1 MRAFPP
7 VTADLKAWAQALTR
21 TLQAGWS
28 TLEYKNADSR
38 ASQDGILLW
47 DASASGVVV
56 SSGGAW
62 VALGGGGGG
71 ATDLGYT
78 ASTRL
83 LTSSTGADVTLPLVA
98 TDPGL
103 MAAADK
109 TKLDGIATG
118 ATKTLTGSATITVAD
133 NAIEDT
139 QTVTATGVTSSNVV
153 SVWLAPHTD
162 DDENSPE
169 LLDIAALQA
178 TPGTDQLT
186 ITAAFL
192 TPTSGPIKLQWSAF

>member
-7 VTADLKAWAQALTR
+7 VTADLKAWAHALTR
-21 TLQAGWS
+21 TLQSGWS
-28 TLEYKNADSR
+28 RLEYKNADSR

-47 DASASGVVV
+47 DASGVVV

-62 VALGGGGGG
+62 VALGG
-71 ATDLGYT
+71 
-78 ASTRL
+78 
-83 LTSSTGADVTLPLVA
+83 
-98 TDPGL
+98 
-103 MAAADK
+103 
-109 TKLDGIATG
+109 
-118 ATKTLTGSATITVAD
+118 TLTGSATITVAD

>member
-1 MRAFPP
+1 MKGLPP
-7 VTADLKAWAQALTR
+7 VTPDLKQWAQALLR
-21 TLQAGWS
+21 ALQAGWS
-28 TLEYKNADSR
+28 TLEYKRTD
-38 ASQDGILLW
+38 ASATQDGVLLW

-78 ASTRL
+78 AATRL
-83 LTSSTGADVTLPLVA
+83 LTSSTGADVTLPLVGS
-98 TDPGL
+98 DPGL
-103 MAAADK
+103 MTAADK

-118 ATKTLTGSATITVAD
+118 ATKVLSGSATITIAA
-133 NAIEDT
+133 NSIEDVE
-139 QTVTATGVTSSNVV
+139 TVTATGVTSSSLVDI
-153 SVWLAPHTD
+153 WLAPHTD
-162 DDENSPE
+162 SDENSPE

-186 ITAAFL
+186 ITMAFL
-192 TPTSGPIKLQWSAF
+192 TPTSGPIKLQWSAN